1 MSEKRGLGI
10 WFAATAVTFLTR
22 AMLFSTWQ
30 SRSPEVMHS
39 LHLNTTQMGL
49 LVMLFPV
56 GGALGILFAS
66 SLMKRFGVGRMTI
79 AGFAIGSIS
88 LAGLAFTIPAGNVF
102 ASAAFVLT
110 LGLPMAFAD
119 FASNY
124 EATEVDKKSKRSL
137 LPLLHSTFGVG
148 MMLAATFS
156 GWLLSINVGIGANYL
171 IVAGVSLAASVWAGL
186 SFPKSH
192 FARETASEKS
202 QRKVLS
208 RVVWSENRTLVIA
221 FIGVS
226 FIIAE
231 LSAGTWMPIALERSG
246 FSAADAANAL
256 GLFWIAITVTRV
268 VGGFVVD
275 KLGRFR
281 TILLS
286 TLVTS
291 VGISF
296 FIFNEIIHQP
306 YLGLIIWACG
316 LALGFPMAANA
327 QSDNAER
334 SPFRINLM
342 ITLVYIASISVGPL
356 LGSIGQSFGLY
367 VAFSVPLALM
377 LISAL
382 LSGKTKPERL

>member
-56 GGALGILFAS
+56 GGALGIVFAS

-79 AGFAIGSIS
+79 AGFAIASAS
-88 LAGLAFTIPAGNVF
+88 LAGLSFTIPAGDVF
-102 ASAAFVLT
+102 ASACLVLT

-124 EATEVDKKSKRSL
+124 EATEVDKRSKRSL

-156 GWLLSINVGIGANYL
+156 GWLLSNNVGIGANYL
-171 IVAGVSLAASVWAGL
+171 IVAGVSLAASIWAGL
-186 SFPKSH
+186 SFPQSH
-192 FARETASEKS
+192 FARESSSEKS
-202 QRKVLS
+202 ERKVLS
-208 RVVWSENRTLVIA
+208 RVVWTESRTLVIA

-246 FSAADAANAL
+246 FSAADGANAL
-256 GLFWIAITVTRV
+256 GLFWIAITLTRV

-296 FIFNEIIHQP
+296 FIFNDVIQLP
-306 YLGLIIWACG
+306 YLGLVIWACG

-327 QSDNAER
+327 QSDNAQR

-377 LISAL
+377 LISAV
-382 LSGKTKPERL
+382 LSGQTKPERL